1 MSKGVSHLV
10 SKGVPSRLPGTM
22 MKHIANHWSSTV
34 YKHVSNPL
42 RSGRLVYR
50 ECRHTHLPEHRS
62 NLTPSTMR
70 TGIAAEG
77 LSGPCGIRLGSTDEG
92 EIGMIYFIS
101 TLRIEGTTLPEEF
114 NPPLDF
120 G

>member
-1 MSKGVSHLV
+1 MSSHTPARAQIEPDAEHHADRRIKRGAG
-10 SKGVPSRLPGTM
+10 SVPDRPSFDVFIFRNTSSDSLAAASR
-22 MKHIANHWSSTV
+22 SSGET
-34 YKHVSNPL
+34 
-42 RSGRLVYR
+42 
-50 ECRHTHLPEHRS
+50 C
-62 NLTPSTMR
+62 
-70 TGIAAEG
+70 IAAEG